1 MSRVASER
9 PDEFVEPP
17 ASGATNRWLVL
28 VIVCLAQFMVILDA
42 TVVNVALPS
51 IQADLGFTAASL
63 QWVINSYTLV
73 FGGFLLL
80 GGRAGDL
87 FGRRKLFLWGVAIF
101 SIASLLNGLATSDT
115 WLVATR
121 GLQGL
126 GGALVSP
133 AALSIITTTF
143 AEGED
148 RTKALGVWS
157 AIAAGGGAF
166 GLLLGG
172 ILTDLLSWEWIFF
185 VNVPIGIAT
194 AMLAIRYVP
203 ESKALVGNKG
213 LDLPGAVTVTAGLIV
228 LVYAIVKA
236 EDFGWGSAKTLGLAA
251 IAFALLGAFVVIQQ
265 RSKAPLIRLGIFRV
279 RSLAGANT
287 VLLLVVGGLFAF
299 FFFSSLYVQQI
310 LGYSPLE
317 AGLAFIPVTIGIGVG
332 AAIAQQLVKRIG
344 VRTTGSLGMLIA
356 AFGLYLFSGVSVD
369 GTYLSDVLP
378 AVIPQSIG
386 MGLFFVPITLIATTN
401 VGEEDAGL
409 ASGLFNTAQQVGGAL
424 GLAVLSTLAADK
436 SASVLAEPWP
446 PAERRRARQRAARRL
461 PGRLHRRGDPCLV
474 RCGAADAPR
483 PQAGRREHRYGR
495 HAGAGRLN
503 PDRPFARDR
512 AACRGLRWYN
522 DARRV
527 GRSPGRP
534 SGGTSAATDGRGGE
548 SPQSAA

>member
-1 MSRVASER
+1 VSSVASDR
-9 PDEFVEPP
+9 PDESVGTD
-17 ASGATNRWLVL
+17 SNRWLVL

-51 IQADLGFTAASL
+51 IQRDLGFTPASL

-87 FGRRKLFLWGVAIF
+87 FGRRRLFLWGVGIF
-101 SIASLLNGLATSDT
+101 SLASLLNGLATSDT
-115 WLVATR
+115 WLVISR

-143 AEGED
+143 AEGDD

-172 ILTDLLSWEWIFF
+172 VLTDLLSWEWIFF

-194 AMLAIRYVP
+194 AMLALRYVP
-203 ESKALVGNKG
+203 ESRAPDRQGG
-213 LDLPGAVTVTAGLIV
+213 TDLPGAVTVTAGLVV

-236 EDFGWGSAKTLGLAA
+236 EDFGWGSARTLVLAA
-251 IAFALLGAFVVIQQ
+251 VALALLAAFVAIES
-265 RSKAPLIRLGIFRV
+265 RTRAPLIRLGIFKV
-279 RSLAGANT
+279 RSLAGANG
-287 VLLLVVGGLFAF
+287 VLLLVVGGLFGF
-299 FFFSSLYVQQI
+299 FFFSTLYVQQI

-317 AGLAFIPVTIGIGVG
+317 AGLAFLPVTVGIGIGAG
-332 AAIAQQLVKRIG
+332 IAQQLVKRIG
-344 VRTTGSLGMLIA
+344 VRTTAAVGMIIA
-356 AFGLYLFSGVSVD
+356 AFGLYLFSRVSAD

-378 AVIPQSIG
+378 AIIPQSIG

-424 GLAVLSTLAADK
+424 GLAVLSTLAAEKTTD
-436 SASVLAEPWP
+436 VLGGLGHQPS
-446 PAERRRARQRAARRL
+446 PAER
-461 PGRLHRRGDPCLV
+461 
-474 RCGAADAPR
+474 ADALLEGF
-483 PQAGRREHRYGR
+483 QVAFTLAAILVAFGAVLLMLAVRRKDV
-495 HAGAGRLN
+495 ANVN
-503 PDRPFARDR
+503 PD
-512 AACRGLRWYN
+512 
-522 DARRV
+522 
-527 GRSPGRP
+527 
-534 SGGTSAATDGRGGE
+534 AT
-548 SPQSAA
+548 PMQTA

>member
-1 MSRVASER
+1 MPSVASER

-17 ASGATNRWLVL
+17 AAGETNRWLVL
-28 VIVCLAQFMVILDA
+28 VIVCLAQFMVVLDA

-51 IQADLGFTAASL
+51 IQADLGFSAANL

-87 FGRRKLFLWGVAIF
+87 FGRRRLFLYGVGIF
-101 SIASLLNGLATSDT
+101 SLASLLNGLATSDT
-115 WLVATR
+115 WLVAAR
-121 GLQGL
+121 ALQGL

-203 ESKALVGNKG
+203 ESKAALRNSGI
-213 LDLPGAVTVTAGLIV
+213 DLPGAVTVTAGLIV

-236 EDFGWGSAKTLGLAA
+236 EDFGWGSAQTLGLTALA
-251 IAFALLGAFVVIQQ
+251 IGLLALFVLIES
-265 RSKAPLIRLGIFRV
+265 RTSAPLIRLGIFRV
-279 RSLAGANT
+279 RSLAGANL

-317 AGLAFIPVTIGIGVG
+317 AGLAFLPVTVGIGIGAG
-332 AAIAQQLVKRIG
+332 IAQQLVKMIG
-344 VRTTGSLGMLIA
+344 VRVTAAVGMLIA
-356 AFGLYLFSGVSVD
+356 AFGLYLFSHASVD
-369 GTYLSDVLP
+369 GSYLSDVLP

-401 VGEEDAGL
+401 VANEDAGL
-409 ASGLFNTAQQVGGAL
+409 ASGLFNTSQQVGGAL

-436 SASVLAEPWP
+436 SASVLADLGHAPNA
-446 PAERRRARQRAARRL
+446 AEQASALLDGFNVAFTVAAILVAVSAVLLMLLVRKEDVAGVDPEAAPL
-461 PGRLHRRGDPCLV
+461 PG
-474 RCGAADAPR
+474 A
-483 PQAGRREHRYGR
+483 
-495 HAGAGRLN
+495 
-503 PDRPFARDR
+503 
-512 AACRGLRWYN
+512 
-522 DARRV
+522 
-527 GRSPGRP
+527 
-534 SGGTSAATDGRGGE
+534 
-548 SPQSAA
+548 

>member
-1 MSRVASER
+1 VPTVASDER
-9 PDEFVEPP
+9 PDEFIEPP
-17 ASGATNRWLVL
+17 ASGETNRWLVL

-51 IQADLGFTAASL
+51 IQTDLGFSEANL

-87 FGRRKLFLWGVAIF
+87 FGRRRLFLWGVAIF
-101 SIASLLNGLATSDT
+101 SGASLLNGLATSDT
-115 WLVATR
+115 WLVAAR
-121 GLQGL
+121 ALQGL

-172 ILTDLLSWEWIFF
+172 VLTDLLSWEWIFF

-194 AMLAIRYVP
+194 AALALRYVP
-203 ESKALVGNKG
+203 ESHAQAEERGV
-213 LDLPGAVTVTAGLIV
+213 DLPGAVTVTAGLTV

-236 EDFGWGSAKTLGLAA
+236 EDFGWGSARTLGLAA
-251 IAFALLGAFVVIQQ
+251 IAVALLAAFVAIE
-265 RSKAPLIRLGIFRV
+265 RRTSAPLIRLGIFKV
-279 RSLAGANT
+279 RSLAGANA
-287 VLLLVVGGLFAF
+287 VLLVVIGGLFAF
-299 FFFSSLYVQQI
+299 FFFSSLYVQRI

-317 AGLAFIPVTIGIGVG
+317 AGLAFLPVTAGIGIGAG
-332 AAIAQQLVKRIG
+332 IAQQLVKRIG
-344 VRTTGSLGMLIA
+344 VRTTAVVGMLIA
-356 AFGLYLFSGVSVD
+356 AFGLYLFSRVSVD

-436 SASVLAEPWP
+436 SASQLADLGHPPSQVEQVAALLDGFQVAFTAAAILVAFGAVLLVLAVRKQDVANVNPE
-446 PAERRRARQRAARRL
+446 AAPI
-461 PGRLHRRGDPCLV
+461 PG
-474 RCGAADAPR
+474 A
-483 PQAGRREHRYGR
+483 
-495 HAGAGRLN
+495 
-503 PDRPFARDR
+503 
-512 AACRGLRWYN
+512 
-522 DARRV
+522 
-527 GRSPGRP
+527 
-534 SGGTSAATDGRGGE
+534 
-548 SPQSAA
+548 

>member
-1 MSRVASER
+1 VSTAASER

-17 ASGATNRWLVL
+17 AAGETNRWLVL

-51 IQADLGFTAASL
+51 IQRDLGFTGASL
-63 QWVINSYTLV
+63 QWVINGYTLI

-87 FGRRKLFLWGVAIF
+87 FGRRRLFLIGVAIF
-101 SIASLLNGLATSDT
+101 SLASLLNGLATSDT

-143 AEGED
+143 EEGED

-185 VNVPIGIAT
+185 VNVPIGLAT
-194 AMLAIRYVP
+194 AVLALRYVP
-203 ESKALVGNKG
+203 ESRAARRSGGV
-213 LDLPGAVTVTAGLIV
+213 DLPGAVTVTAGLVV

-236 EDFGWGSAKTLGLAA
+236 EDFGWGSARTLGLAA
-251 IAFALLGAFVVIQQ
+251 IAFALLATFVVIE
-265 RSKAPLIRLGIFRV
+265 RHSAAPLIRLGIFRV
-279 RSLAGANT
+279 RSLAAANS

-317 AGLAFIPVTIGIGVG
+317 AGLAFLPVTVGIGLG
-332 AAIAQQLVKRIG
+332 AGIAQQLVKRIG
-344 VRTTGSLGMLIA
+344 VRTTGALGMLIA

-436 SASVLAEPWP
+436 TANELGELGHATNEVERVGALLDGFQVAFTAAAILVAFGAVL
-446 PAERRRARQRAARRL
+446 L
-461 PGRLHRRGDPCLV
+461 MVLV
-474 RCGAADAPR
+474 RKRDVANIDPEATPLPAA
-483 PQAGRREHRYGR
+483 
-495 HAGAGRLN
+495 
-503 PDRPFARDR
+503 
-512 AACRGLRWYN
+512 
-522 DARRV
+522 
-527 GRSPGRP
+527 
-534 SGGTSAATDGRGGE
+534 
-548 SPQSAA
+548 